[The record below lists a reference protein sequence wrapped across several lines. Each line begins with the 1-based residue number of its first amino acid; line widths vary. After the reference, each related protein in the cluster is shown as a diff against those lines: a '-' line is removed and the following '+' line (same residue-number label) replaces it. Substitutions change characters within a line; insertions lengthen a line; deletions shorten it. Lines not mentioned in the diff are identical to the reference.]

1 MRRAARFGWST
12 ILGGGLLGVSAV
24 LLIEASRSAAPWGGS
39 TGRRESIGPRGG
51 GDGAGKTPP
60 AARVGPPTRAEWEK
74 ARKDVNAPYVWE
86 K

>member
-1 MRRAARFGWST
+1 MRRAARFGWSA
-12 ILGGGLLGVSAV
+12 ILGGGLLGLSAV
-24 LLIEASRSAAPWGGS
+24 LLIEAARPAAARGARGGWA
-39 TGRRESIGPRGG
+39 EPIGPRGG
-51 GDGAGKTPP
+51 SDGAGKAPP

>member
-1 MRRAARFGWST
+1 MRRAARFSWSA

-24 LLIEASRSAAPWGGS
+24 LLIEAARSADHRGRSAGWG
-39 TGRRESIGPRGG
+39 EPIGPRDG

-60 AARVGPPTRAEWEK
+60 AGRIGPPTREEWEK
-74 ARKDVNAPYVWE
+74 NQKDVNAPYVWG

>member
-1 MRRAARFGWST
+1 MRRAARFGWSA

-24 LLIEASRSAAPWGGS
+24 LLIEAARPAAPWGGR
-39 TGRRESIGPRGG
+39 TGQREPIGPRGG

-60 AARVGPPTRAEWEK
+60 AGRIGPPTREEWEK
-74 ARKDVNAPYVWE
+74 NQKDVNAPYVWG